1 MGRFQHVEPTSRV
14 HVSLKEGRSRP
25 DACEPLI
32 WPSPQMQA
40 GASAMLVI
48 SIPFGV
54 QKLGFQPTRFM
65 SIVGQNRHVQCSRSK
80 SPAVVAWIWS
90 VVSSVLSLVWLVSEL
105 VSICCCRGSSM
116 YVDLCPS

>member
-1 MGRFQHVEPTSRV
+1 VGRFQHVEPTSRV

-65 SIVGQNRHVQCSRSK
+65 SMSARTVMSNVLARRVQ
-80 SPAVVAWIWS
+80 
-90 VVSSVLSLVWLVSEL
+90 LS
-105 VSICCCRGSSM
+105 
-116 YVDLCPS
+116 